1 MDGALGDFASS
12 RGKTWQIPTD
22 MGTSSGFFLSTAL
35 IQQKRTSLDHAKS
48 RSEHTSVHATKLD
61 SLAFPIC
68 LLAHGDNALT
78 TSESVVP
85 TAAEPSERGLCL
97 GNTLHGLKYLH
108 QFGGLAHVEAIH
120 CSTF

>member
-1 MDGALGDFASS
+1 MADANTHGHLL
-12 RGKTWQIPTD
+12 W
-22 MGTSSGFFLSTAL
+22 FFFWSTAL

-61 SLAFPIC
+61 SLAFAIC
-68 LLAHGDNALT
+68 LLAHDHNALI
-78 TSESVVP
+78 TSESVAP
-85 TAAEPSERGLCL
+85 TAAEPSELGLCL